1 MTYLPAAAQELIAK
15 CRWFLKCRRK
25 LILATSVTLVL
36 TLRALKFMKR
46 PKVDLHARFGGPN
59 RFLPLGLLSRSRER
73 FHHALEI
80 FADTYGGVYCIKD
93 IREDVVVVSDPKLVR
108 QVLAERPNT
117 YIRRLNK
124 VNVRPFT
131 GMVTTEGEKWKR
143 NRRLGAPA
151 FNDVNSAAMVPDMA
165 RVAKKLVRQL
175 NSLSQ
180 DGRIVWSPTDW
191 IPLCTLD
198 TLCVTCFGNDYNFLN
213 PDGSALGR
221 SSQEVQQALR
231 DTIVGSGHASLLSI
245 FPWMTRD
252 RFPWNLNPFIK
263 KLHLGIKRLNELCD
277 EIASGRQAERQAG
290 VQASRRDL
298 LDKLL
303 HLDQEDL
310 RGNIITFFIAGSD
323 TSAMSVAWCLYYL
336 CLNPCIQNQARAE
349 VDALGR
355 DPETMKDVDELPLVE
370 CCVLEA
376 LRVSFQSESDC
387 PTQLERAWWFC

>member
-15 CRWFLKCRRK
+15 CRWFLQSRRK

-36 TLRALKFMKR
+36 TLRALKFINR

-59 RFLPLGLLSRSRER
+59 RVSSSINVYLVFIEHMVSMIVVNLLRIDHIR
-73 FHHALEI
+73 
-80 FADTYGGVYCIKD
+80 GV
-93 IREDVVVVSDPKLVR
+93 
-108 QVLAERPNT
+108 
-117 YIRRLNK
+117 
-124 VNVRPFT
+124 
-131 GMVTTEGEKWKR
+131 
-143 NRRLGAPA
+143 
-151 FNDVNSAAMVPDMA
+151 
-165 RVAKKLVRQL
+165 
-175 NSLSQ
+175 
-180 DGRIVWSPTDW
+180 
-191 IPLCTLD
+191 
-198 TLCVTCFGNDYNFLN
+198 
-213 PDGSALGR
+213 GSALGR

-376 LRVSFQSESDC
+376 LRLQPPSVMLLNECITDTSLKGKTIPSGTLVVTLLRKAMVQESQGGTNFKPERWLTHDGSAVDRPRTREHLAFGDGPRQC
-387 PTQLERAWWFC
+387 PGQRMALIEATTIISLILRHFDNLKLKNSPESVRGDLKFSYGPKNFELVMFPRHH